1 MSASVN
7 LLFMFVLL
15 SVDSWLP
22 SPLAACACS
31 QEKERTRTDAE
42 LIAVLHIKTSSFP
55 WRRVVSKTDVASVA
69 HGQTMQ
75 FGMECTDSSR
85 HGSIHT
91 RSHESRQY
99 REMGRLL
106 PWNTCQYLKKKGIGC
121 SRYAGRREERTA
133 KKGMKA
139 VSSKQT

>member
-1 MSASVN
+1 M
-7 LLFMFVLL
+7 
-15 SVDSWLP
+15 
-22 SPLAACACS
+22 
-31 QEKERTRTDAE
+31 ERTRTDAE
-42 LIAVLHIKTSSFP
+42 HIAVLHIKSLLFL

-75 FGMECTDSSR
+75 LEWNHGFFRTWQYTDMQP
-85 HGSIHT
+85 I
-91 RSHESRQY
+91 

-133 KKGMKA
+133 KKGMRA
-139 VSSKQT
+139 VSSKQTRPYLENYSGFRYHKQKLYE